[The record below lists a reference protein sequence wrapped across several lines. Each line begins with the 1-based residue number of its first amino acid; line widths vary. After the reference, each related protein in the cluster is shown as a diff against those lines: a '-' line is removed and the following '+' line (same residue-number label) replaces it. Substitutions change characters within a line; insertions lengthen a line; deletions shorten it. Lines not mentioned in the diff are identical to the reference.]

1 MFGPVRV
8 QPETR
13 YTAEVVVLVTSL
25 GAKRTEFNAGKR
37 AKDLLEIKG
46 VHHKIIDFNRDARQA
61 GTGESENKAISKLS
75 EDGKL
80 RSGTNNDLILP
91 QVFID
96 GQFVG
101 NATDLQGLEDDGLLD
116 NILMRKACPS
126 CNSSRRTPDI
136 TECKRCPACWEPFQE
151 ILPGEMTIK
160 QKLQEFHDLHDDV
173 EYDEDEEEEPF
184 EDDMMHSMTAM
195 PTDMDG
201 RSRSGYGDAR
211 AGVQYTPEERAI
223 LAAAEFQIS
232 DQVQYWSDSR
242 HRWMCAVVDNIR
254 LKDCKVVYDL
264 NCKRGAQA
272 DKIKAYEDAEE

>member
-1 MFGPVRV
+1 MLQDIDSASTTLDEAGCPCTMFGPVRV
-8 QPETR
+8 QPETK

-116 NILMRKACPS
+116 NILMRRACPS

-136 TECKRCPACWEPFQE
+136 TECTRCPACWEPFQE

-160 QKLQEFHDLHDDV
+160 QKLQEFHDLHD

-201 RSRSGYGDAR
+201 RSRSGGYGDAR

-223 LAAAEFQIS
+223 LATAEFQIS
-232 DQVQYWSDSR
+232 DQ
-242 HRWMCAVVDNIR
+242 
-254 LKDCKVVYDL
+254 
-264 NCKRGAQA
+264 
-272 DKIKAYEDAEE
+272 AESLWAT